1 MHDDWTPAL
10 DAAEAAVVSSVGSET
25 GERAVAPTDA
35 PGGVPA
41 VPLVEVREGTEAA
54 PAPVDDGLDDVPI
67 FADEELSAVERTG
80 GQLPFDVEL
89 ANDRVLVDDDDEG
102 GALPEV
108 LSSLG
113 ASEPG
118 DRTAAYDPPEELFAQ
133 VPDPE
138 AQPVPAGFHALST
151 AFLPAVR
158 ASAPAPAP
166 VVATSPASVEIDDAL
181 LDATETGVAEQPE
194 LRRPASAPAPQL
206 TPAFESGRAET
217 PPTHAREVPA
227 PAPKPPRQDPGRA
240 APRREGRP
248 AGPMH
253 RRREPTPAPAPPP
266 PAPDPVENEMTGIYE
281 PPVAVPELPRAR
293 LTITEGE
300 NRGKAYFL
308 NRNHTSVGR
317 GIDNDIVLMDLS
329 VSRRHFRVDRHGEG
343 FRLVDLGSGNGTQ
356 VNGQR
361 REDVEL
367 YDKDRIDLGNTS
379 IEVTYMGRSRVRAPN
394 AQQTDPRH
402 VLTPPANA
410 ARVLTAQSSIGR
422 LPWNWVGLW
431 AAVAFCTVL
440 LGMLALRELR
450 RDRGPGDEAATRA
463 RDQLAVAES
472 AMRVRAW
479 GRAEEALT
487 VARRLAP
494 GLNLPYAEVQA
505 RIDRERTHS
514 ARLEDART
522 RRGSAAPAELIARL
536 EQIPVDS
543 VYHDEARSLLTEL
556 RQLPAEASGS
566 AAPLPSTEAPRVE
579 NRPSAPAE
587 PRVVADSPRVSASN
601 DAGGEGEASKRIKS
615 EVADA
620 LKLYRE
626 EKFSEAVLA
635 LERAAKRSPTSKAG
649 TDAKN
654 KARAVRQFADDWTA
668 AEKAV
673 KARRAREA
681 SDALA
686 RAGATD
692 RKLGG
697 LFRDRIDQQLAEQ
710 SYFVAIQAYNR
721 QAYDEA
727 IDANTR
733 VMQLAPGHQLAMR
746 LQEKMRRNAPTI
758 LRQGHRALADG
769 DKDVAQR
776 IARAV
781 MKLVPRDD
789 PNQQAARD
797 LLGRAGG

>member
-1 MHDDWTPAL
+1 
-10 DAAEAAVVSSVGSET
+10 
-25 GERAVAPTDA
+25 
-35 PGGVPA
+35 
-41 VPLVEVREGTEAA
+41 
-54 PAPVDDGLDDVPI
+54 
-67 FADEELSAVERTG
+67 
-80 GQLPFDVEL
+80 
-89 ANDRVLVDDDDEG
+89 
-102 GALPEV
+102 
-108 LSSLG
+108 
-113 ASEPG
+113 
-118 DRTAAYDPPEELFAQ
+118 
-133 VPDPE
+133 
-138 AQPVPAGFHALST
+138 
-151 AFLPAVR
+151 
-158 ASAPAPAP
+158 
-166 VVATSPASVEIDDAL
+166 
-181 LDATETGVAEQPE
+181 
-194 LRRPASAPAPQL
+194 
-206 TPAFESGRAET
+206 
-217 PPTHAREVPA
+217 
-227 PAPKPPRQDPGRA
+227 
-240 APRREGRP
+240 
-248 AGPMH
+248 MH

-293 LTITEGE
+293 LTIVEGE

-361 REDVEL
+361 REDFEL

-379 IEVTYMGRSRVRAPN
+379 IEVTYMGRARVRAPN
-394 AQQTDPRH
+394 AQETDPRH
-402 VLTPPANA
+402 VLTPPANP
-410 ARVLTAQSSIGR
+410 ARVLTAQSSVGR
-422 LPWNWVGLW
+422 LPWKWVGLW

-440 LGMLALRELR
+440 LGMLAVRELR

-522 RRGSAAPAELIARL
+522 RRGTTPPAELIAKL

-556 RQLPAEASGS
+556 RQLPAEPAAVAAST
-566 AAPLPSTEAPRVE
+566 PPTEAPRVE
-579 NRPSAPAE
+579 ARPASPAE

-601 DAGGEGEASKRIKS
+601 DAAGDGEAAKRIKS

-626 EKFSEAVLA
+626 EKFSEAALA

-654 KARAVRQFADDWTA
+654 KARSVRQFADDWTA

-797 LLGRAGG
+797 LLGRSGG